1 MIVWMLYAA
10 TTFLISII
18 CVIVSKEYYQYCS
31 SLHHNRRFSQRH
43 GSINQALLDC
53 NIYRISSASTIDDSL
68 RDTLGECSIC
78 LDGLLPKHELRS

>member
-18 CVIVSKEYYQYCS
+18 CVIVSKEYYHYCS
-31 SLHHNRRFSQRH
+31 SLHHNRKLSRTH
-43 GSINQALLDC
+43 GGINEALLDC
-53 NIYRISSASTIDDSL
+53 NIYRISDSSTIDQSI

-78 LDGLLPKHELRS
+78 LDGLLDEPGVIR